1 MDRLVGYGV
10 AAHEGQLFGL
20 ANQLLN
26 LGTALGLIVMVTSS
40 LALWLR
46 RRTAD
51 ALGAPPT
58 LATPPVAYGFV
69 VLLIALGV
77 FLPLFGASALLV
89 LTAETLILS
98 RLPGVRNWLGLR
110 S

>member
-1 MDRLVGYGV
+1 MLGRAAAGEVGRV
-10 AAHEGQLFGL
+10 LI
-20 ANQLLN
+20 LN
-26 LGTALGLIVMVTSS
+26 
-40 LALWLR
+40 
-46 RRTAD
+46 
-51 ALGAPPT
+51 T
-58 LATPPVAYGFV
+58 LAPVF
-69 VLLIALGV
+69 LLIALGV

>member
-1 MDRLVGYGV
+1 MVRSPSKWSILRV
-10 AAHEGQLFGL
+10 A
-20 ANQLLN
+20 
-26 LGTALGLIVMVTSS
+26 
-40 LALWLR
+40 
-46 RRTAD
+46 
-51 ALGAPPT
+51 PT
-58 LATPPVAYGFV
+58 NRLATPPVAYGFV